1 MLYSLYV
8 KLKQLIEKPLWLL
21 NVSATNCKEY
31 KDETV
36 ILGGQRGMSKCS
48 TLLTGA
54 GKLSI
59 PQHT

>member
-1 MLYSLYV
+1 M
-8 KLKQLIEKPLWLL
+8 

-31 KDETV
+31 EDETV
-36 ILGGQRGMSKCS
+36 IFDGQLGMSKCFSCRS